1 MASESPEE
9 RELRSL
15 NAMKDAIVRGANN
28 EKKLE
33 QALQKHLAPF
43 VAMGGSESA
52 KTRVDVIRFA
62 QSIKNLIGRS
72 QIILPVG
79 ALIAQYKRPDASP
92 IVRQLAST
100 FITLGVD
107 RMDDYDRSQLIKDIA
122 TGISALSSASSAS
135 LILRVL
141 LRIIPTVKI
150 PSRGSQEDGAF
161 RSSIGLSASKDANWV
176 ASWMGKVLLLKLPNF
191 GASDKLTRDEGIAK
205 LAPFNKALLKDELDF
220 LCPEWRD
227 GKWVQP
233 YDDLPNLRRKIAQ
246 LLASGAFTDREKLI
260 PAIFAA
266 SNTDSRV
273 SELGDDIL
281 KRTTVSFDD
290 AALAKDLFS
299 AHGRM
304 TAPYRTRI
312 LGLLSKSPVS
322 TSMEKEIATLV
333 DLDSGINCPE
343 PLQPASNLER
353 IKLHRA
359 LFVYIAFIA
368 LHGPSQGDFAMG
380 SSILGKIR
388 GYVES
393 RGWPVPHDEVAAPAN
408 NAASA
413 SNAELRGQAY
423 EVIGL
428 LAKATKMNLREAFS
442 LAQWL
447 FQSLSE
453 DPTSEVAFNI
463 ESALSSMLRHF
474 NPDKVDRSEL
484 AAVQLGPML
493 YKYLTLPDGAA
504 SVRSARS
511 VAVKWANS
519 CFPFSDPDAR
529 WTSIIAIA
537 GKRDESHDVVEEGK
551 RGLDPWAYRVQSVS
565 EIPDWVTLLRV
576 FFYPGND
583 HGNLAQTMTLD
594 PQGALP
600 VVGGEPAALGR
611 FEGEHIHA
619 FSVAV
624 KFVKQMLLLTALPA
638 LNRTPDWAAQLDLAM
653 SVDVKT
659 RGLVQEYLGRASKTD
674 VALFLKACLD
684 GALSKRTKGLDAVIE
699 ESLRCFVDVGSL
711 ATSGELAWLAA
722 FAADVFP
729 LTASHNKDIR
739 RLAAQALGILGAHPT
754 NTDPARYPAL
764 SQRLLTDCT
773 VKMQERIASWE
784 TAFGSDAYAV
794 EGSVL
799 ALGHLYSRVT
809 FYGEESKPDAWLPRK
824 LLNKDSESGDLQ
836 NAAMEAFGQL
846 WSARQDVPVPGSDLS
861 PDSVIEALRA
871 KAESGNERAI
881 FALGRLAIGLEDEV
895 WADVPRSERST
906 ESSNPVESVPGDSGL
921 AFPDKKTD
929 NLDNIL
935 RVLYSLETKRETEIH
950 FAIGEAITATVGGW
964 DSEAVSLQMDV
975 DHKPGTWQI
984 GAREKRLQL
993 VLMKLFKDCR
1003 DTAPFRLKAAG
1014 IWLFCTIQHLGHLPL
1029 VRQYSRQAQAAF
1041 MRLLNARDELVQ
1053 ETASRGLSLLHDRG
1067 NAQEREDLVKD
1078 LVNAFTGDSTQL
1090 KVEGDTELF
1099 EPGALPTGEGKS
1111 VTSYKDII
1119 ALANE
1124 VGDQSLVYKFMS
1136 LASNAATWSTRSAF
1150 GRFGLSS
1157 ILTDATV
1164 DPRIYPKLYRYRFD
1178 PNKNVRA
1185 SMEEIWKSLV
1195 KDPNEAIQKHFDAIM
1210 SDLLKCVLGKEWRTR
1225 QASAAAISEIIGGQ
1239 PFKKYEQYYEQI
1251 WTAALK
1257 VLDDVK
1263 SSVRE
1268 VALKLCMGLTST
1280 IVRLLE
1286 DGSSVDTARVMLG
1299 QALRFLL
1306 SSSGLESNVDEVKG
1320 FSLKTIMDVTKK
1332 GGKALKPYVAEIIP
1346 HLLNLHSTVEPE
1358 QINFAY
1364 QRLQEDKRGQ
1374 LDKMRASFVNTSPI
1388 TEAIDNCLRQV
1399 DDEIMTQ
1406 LVPSIEQTVKSA
1418 IGMQTKIGCARLF
1431 TDMVMRHRHEIEPYA
1446 SKFLQ
1451 MMEKQV
1457 LDRNDEVSQAYAK
1470 ASAYLMR
1477 VAPEAS
1483 KDRFIT
1489 KAIDLYFDAE
1499 DDNRR
1504 QKMSNVILALSTASP
1519 DVFNELE
1526 SRLLPFAFMASHDT
1540 DEWVKKAFTKVWD
1553 AHAGSSRT
1561 VARYVEEIVAFARRG
1576 LDAPR
1581 WVLQHSGAFTIASTI
1596 KDVVAASDANG
1607 QISDANL
1614 KLIWPVL
1621 DKALALKTFTHKEKL
1636 LASFPVFVGHG
1647 KRLWQDDAGIAA
1659 QMKKIALREA
1669 KRNNDAYRVHA
1680 LTYLWKFAEVR
1691 DDLDL
1696 LDDIFAIVKPFLDEV
1711 NDEDRMDV
1719 DSEDKAT
1726 AIAKSGLEAV
1736 ARGYNRQQLQQ
1747 DSYGVL
1753 DKMMRLLR
1761 PYLGSA
1767 QFAVMKREVWY
1778 ECVRDVVR
1786 AAVPG
1791 SGSSS
1796 STAAS
1801 EADKAVAT
1809 TYLLSL
1815 DMDQVD
1821 VGTEAQRN
1829 MRAQAMGAV
1838 FAAKGSGV
1846 FGPAPEGAEKAQL
1859 VAMVENALGME
1870 RSLEVQAQLKTILS
1884 EMK

>member
-1 MASESPEE
+1 MASESPEAK
-9 RELRSL
+9 ELRSL
-15 NAMKDAIVRGANN
+15 NVMKDAIVRGSNN

-52 KTRVDVIRFA
+52 KTRIDVIRFA

-79 ALIAQYKRPDASP
+79 ALIAQYKQPDATP

-107 RMDDYDRSQLIKDIA
+107 RMDDYDRSKLIKDIA
-122 TGISALSSASSAS
+122 TGISSLDSAASAS

-141 LRIIPTVKI
+141 LRIVPTVKI

-161 RSSIGLSASKDANWV
+161 RTAIGLSASKDAKWM

-266 SNTDSRV
+266 SNIDSRV
-273 SELGDDIL
+273 SELGDDML

-290 AALAKDLFS
+290 VALAKDLFS

-343 PLQPASNLER
+343 ALQPVSNLER

-359 LFVYIAFIA
+359 LFVYISFIA

-380 SSILGKIR
+380 SSILQKIR

-393 RGWPVPHDEVAAPAN
+393 RGWPIPSEEVPAPN
-408 NAASA
+408 SNAGATS
-413 SNAELRGQAY
+413 SAELRGQAY

-428 LAKATKMNLREAFS
+428 LAKATKMPLHEAFG

-447 FQSLSE
+447 FRSLSE
-453 DPTSEVAFNI
+453 DPTPEVAFNI

-474 NPDKVDRSEL
+474 NPESTDETEMADIGLSS
-484 AAVQLGPML
+484 ML
-493 YKYLTLPDGAA
+493 YKYLTLPDKAPI
-504 SVRSARS
+504 VRSARS

-519 CFPFSDPDAR
+519 CFPFSAPSAR

-565 EIPDWVTLLRV
+565 EIPEWNILLRL
-576 FFYPGND
+576 FFFPGNI
-583 HGNLAQTMTLD
+583 AQDFAQLMTLD
-594 PQGALP
+594 GTEGLP
-600 VVGGEPAALGR
+600 DIEQQPTALGR
-611 FEGEHIHA
+611 FEGDHIHA

-624 KFVKQMLLLTALPA
+624 KFVKQMLLLAALPS
-638 LNRTPDWAAQLDLAM
+638 LSRTPDWAAQLGLAM
-653 SVDVKT
+653 SVDMKT
-659 RGLVQEYLGRASKTD
+659 RGLIKEYLSNAEKND
-674 VALFLKACLD
+674 VSLFLKACLD
-684 GALSKRTKGLDAVIE
+684 GALSRRTKGLDAVVE

-711 ATSGELAWLAA
+711 ATSEQLGWLAA
-722 FAADVFP
+722 FAADLFP
-729 LTASHNKDIR
+729 LTASNNKDIR
-739 RLAAQALGILGAHPT
+739 RLAAKALGILGGHPH
-754 NTDPARYPAL
+754 NTDATRYPAL
-764 SQRLLTDCT
+764 NKRFLANCTD
-773 VKMQERIASWE
+773 KMHERVASWE
-784 TAFGSDAYAV
+784 SSFGSDAYAV

-799 ALGHLYSRVT
+799 AFGYVFSRAT
-809 FYGEESKPDAWLPRK
+809 FYGIEPNLRSWLPRK
-824 LLNKDSESGDLQ
+824 LLTKDCESGDLQ
-836 NAAMEAFGQL
+836 NVAMEAFGQL
-846 WSARQDVPVPGSDLS
+846 WSGRQDVPLPDSDMT
-861 PDSVIEALRA
+861 PASVIEELRRR
-871 KAESGNERAI
+871 AETGNEKAI
-881 FALGRLAIGLEDEV
+881 FALGRLAIGLKDEV
-895 WADVPRSERST
+895 WTDLPRLSHSA
-906 ESSNPVESVPGDSGL
+906 ESSSPIEPGSSDTGL
-921 AFPDKKTD
+921 AFPDKKSD
-929 NLDNIL
+929 HLDNIL
-935 RVLYSLETKRETEIH
+935 RALYSLETKRETEIH
-950 FAIGEAITATVGGW
+950 FTIGEAITAAVGGW
-964 DSEAVSLQMDV
+964 DSEAVMLQMDV
-975 DHKPGTWQI
+975 DYKPGKWAI

-1014 IWLFCTIQHLGHLPL
+1014 IWLFCIIQHLGHLPL

-1150 GRFGLSS
+1150 GRFGLSN
-1157 ILTDATV
+1157 ILTDASV

-1195 KDPNEAIQKHFDAIM
+1195 KDPNEAIQKHFDAII

-1225 QASAAAISEIIGGQ
+1225 QASAAAISELISGQ

-1263 SSVRE
+1263 ASVRE

-1306 SSSGLESNVDEVKG
+1306 SSSGLESNVEEVKG

-1346 HLLNLHSTVEPE
+1346 HMLNLHSTVEPE

-1399 DDEIMTQ
+1399 DDEIMVD
-1406 LVPSIEQTVKSA
+1406 LVPNIEQTVKSA

-1457 LDRNDEVSQAYAK
+1457 FDRNDEVSQAYAK

-1477 VAPEAS
+1477 VAPESS
-1483 KDRFIT
+1483 KDRFVT
-1489 KAIDLYFDAE
+1489 KSIDLYFEAE
-1499 DDNRR
+1499 DDARR
-1504 QKMSNVILALSTASP
+1504 QKISNVVLALSTASP
-1519 DVFNELE
+1519 DIFNELE
-1526 SRLLPFAFMASHDT
+1526 GRLLPFAFMASHDT

-1553 AHAGSSRT
+1553 SHAGSSRT
-1561 VARYVEEIVAFARRG
+1561 VARYVEEIVAFVKRG

-1581 WVLQHSGAFTIASTI
+1581 WVLQHSGAFTIASMI

-1614 KLIWPVL
+1614 KIIWPVL
-1621 DKALALKTFTHKEKL
+1621 DKALALKTFTNKEKL
-1636 LASFPVFVGHG
+1636 LESFPIFVGNG
-1647 KRLWQDDAGIAA
+1647 KNLWQKDAAIAA

-1680 LTYLWKFAEVR
+1680 FKYLWKFAEVR

-1696 LDDIFAIVKPFLDEV
+1696 LDDIFSIVKPFLDEI

-1726 AIAKSGLEAV
+1726 AIAKNGLEAV
-1736 ARGYNRQQLQQ
+1736 ARGYNREHLKR
-1747 DSYGVL
+1747 DSYAVL
-1753 DKMMRLLR
+1753 DKIITLLK
-1761 PYLGSA
+1761 PYLGNA
-1767 QFAVMKREVWY
+1767 KFAVIKREVWY

-1791 SGSSS
+1791 STESD
-1796 STAAS
+1796 
-1801 EADKAVAT
+1801 ADKAVAT

-1815 DMDQVD
+1815 DMDHVD

-1838 FAAKGSGV
+1838 FSAKGSGV
-1846 FGPAPEGAEKAQL
+1846 FGPAPEGAEKEQL
-1859 VAMVENALGME
+1859 VAMVEGALGME